1 MSLLNNVFK
10 IAGTIVKGVGE
21 TVIDCVEAIE
31 ESNKEYRESEQYIK
45 DKAERQEYI
54 DSMKDSWKRICGD
67 SKKLAGTYKK
77 KDTNKNNSCEL

>member
-77 KDTNKNNSCEL
+77 SNKNNSCEL

>member
-10 IAGTIVKGVGE
+10 ITVTIVKGVGE

-77 KDTNKNNSCEL
+77 SNKNNSCEL